1 MGLMNFS
8 NYRSKHRLKWLFFIV
23 ASVILIAGFWFLN
36 STINN
41 IRKEERTKVI
51 LWADAVQQRNSL
63 LEYASKLFEKLKDE
77 EMQKVELWRE
87 SQQLILE
94 VEDSQFLTFL
104 LNIISNNKNIPII
117 LTDTQKQVITTMNL
131 DEKLAANQPIPDQT
145 LKKFSKYKPLK
156 VSYKGELINYLYYSD
171 SQIFNELQGMI
182 NNMIHSFIVEV
193 AQNTVSVPVIIT
205 NSDTTEIFAYGNITE
220 KRMKELTS
228 ESVKD
233 FVQNKMYE
241 NQAIPVMLDQKNA
254 GLIFYK
260 DSELITKLKYYPII
274 LIVISILILLGAYL
288 TLRSFD
294 KNEKDQL
301 WVGMSKE
308 TAHQLGT
315 PISSLMAWL
324 EILKMKDIEPEI
336 IDEIN
341 KDINRLETITGRFS
355 KIGSEPNLT
364 RENLVEVVSNSVNY
378 MKNRSS
384 KNIEYQFIAP
394 SYEIFVMLNQSLLGW
409 VIENIWK
416 NAIDAMQ
423 GSGKLTVEVS
433 QENGTAFIDVT
444 DTGKGLP
451 RNKYKAIFN
460 PGYTTKSR
468 GWGLGLSLAQRIVKE
483 YHNGKI
489 VVKYSEIDKGTTI
502 RVSLPTIE

>member
-8 NYRSKHRLKWLFFIV
+8 SYHTKHRIKWLFFV
-23 ASVILIAGFWFLN
+23 IAGIILLVCFWFIN
-36 STINN
+36 STIND

-51 LWADAVQQRNSL
+51 LWADAVQQRNAL
-63 LEYASKLFEKLKDE
+63 LTYATDLFDKLKDE
-77 EMQKVELWRE
+77 ELQKVELWRE
-87 SQQLILE
+87 SQQLIME

-104 LNIISNNKNIPII
+104 LNIISTNKNIPII
-117 LTDTQKQVITTMNL
+117 LTDNEQKVITTMNL
-131 DEKLAANQPIPDQT
+131 EHELPIGKQIPQSVAQQ
-145 LKKFSKYKPLK
+145 FSKYKPLQ
-156 VSYKGELINYLYYSD
+156 VSYKGQIINYLFYAD
-171 SQIFNELQGMI
+171 SQLFNALQTMI
-182 NNMIHSFIVEV
+182 NNMVHSFIVEV
-193 AQNTVSVPVIIT
+193 AQNAVSVPVVIT
-205 NSDTTEIFAYGNITE
+205 DNDTTEILAFGNITE

-228 ESVKD
+228 ESVKT
-233 FVQNKMYE
+233 FVLDKMYE
-241 NQAIPVMLDQKNA
+241 NQAIPIVLEKDQT

-274 LIVISILILLGAYL
+274 LIIISILILIGAYL
-288 TLRSFD
+288 TFRSFE
-294 KNEKDQL
+294 KHEKDQL

-324 EILKMKDIEPEI
+324 EILKMKETEPEI
-336 IDEIN
+336 VDEIN
-341 KDINRLETITGRFS
+341 KDINRLNTITERFS

-364 RENLVEVVSNSVNY
+364 RENLTEIVLNSVNY

-384 KNIEYQFIAP
+384 KNIEYNVVLP
-394 SYEIFVMLNQSLLGW
+394 DENIFVMLNPSLIAW

-423 GSGKLTVEVS
+423 GSGKLEVAIS
-433 QENGTAFIDVT
+433 KENHTAYIDFS

-451 RNKYKAIFN
+451 RNKFKTIFN

-483 YHNGKI
+483 YHHGKI
-489 VVKYSEIDKGTTI
+489 TVKSSEIDKGTTI
-502 RVSLPTIE
+502 RVSLPIAE